1 MDTSLLERVRQI
13 IADSGLKQNEIAER
27 IGIDE
32 TKLSKSLSGK
42 RKFSSLELA
51 LIAQI
56 GDRTV
61 DWLLTGVP
69 PRNFQVAARSAA
81 AELEIDENV
90 TTDLL
95 SELAERYDA
104 LRDLGF
110 APVAPVLPSK
120 PVHAR
125 YVDEARDL
133 ARIALSGSPEVQLR
147 DLDTSELINKIEEK
161 FGITVVAG
169 PLPDDLDGLAHQ
181 DAEFRVIALG
191 TTGNAA
197 RQRFTLA
204 HELGHILSRDAE
216 ERFLAERMW
225 SPPTGND
232 RNQESRADAFAAAFL
247 LPERELRESLDGRD
261 PRAGF
266 DELVWQFRVSPASM
280 AWRMLNLKL
289 IDEPTCRELRAEG
302 TKAVA
307 RRLDRIPEYLAR
319 IDASSRPR
327 EPWLLITAYL
337 DAYRAGNVTLR
348 PIASMLRWTL
358 EHAEAFF
365 GDDPDDDTDHDE
377 TYES

>member
-191 TTGNAA
+191 TTGKAA

-204 HELGHILSRDAE
+204 HELGHILFRDAE

-225 SPPTGND
+225 SPPTEND
-232 RNQESRADAFAAAFL
+232 RNQESRANAFAAAYL
-247 LPERELRESLDGRD
+247 IPEGELRESLGGQN
-261 PRAGF
+261 PRAVF
-266 DELVWQFRVSPASM
+266 DELVWRFQVSPVSM
-280 AWRMLNLKL
+280 AWRMFNLNL
-289 IDEPTCRELRAEG
+289 IDEPTCRAFRVES

-307 RRLDRIPEYLAR
+307 QRLDKVPEHFAR
-319 IDASSRPR
+319 TSASTRSR

-348 PIASMLRWTL
+348 PIASMLRWPL
-358 EHAEAFF
+358 EQAAAFF